1 MLPIQMVPA
10 DRVAGMAY
18 GAATLV
24 KEPLVTQP
32 TKPPDIATSHCKA
45 CEGIIYVFLCD
56 APLLLAPNGG

>member
-1 MLPIQMVPA
+1 L
-10 DRVAGMAY
+10 VAGMAY